1 MSIPIG
7 MVDLFTRYHSR
18 VRVFMKQSNIR
29 FDVTIPEDTIFG
41 PEKDRYCRKMFE
53 TALLRGADINPYHM
67 WKKVTHHSVICKYCR
82 LPGDSEVIQHD
93 CGWWEDVRA
102 IHGRICFC
110 FCHDALGYA
119 LTDGDHF
126 VICKWRMMEIMLDD
140 YCTDG
145 RAILQDANELRIDY
159 IHGVP
164 PKYIKYVA
172 SRNGREVFSDDDTGP
187 LHPSQVLS
195 IQAFQKFRR
204 HYNIYMER
212 LRVYRITALGQFVT
226 MQSKRYFQRCSKALW
241 LLREDTEVA
250 MIRTLKKEGVRDI
263 ARLPEHVQVETKTR
277 RTQD

>member
-1 MSIPIG
+1 MSIPIS
-7 MVDLFTRYHSR
+7 MVELFTRYQDR
-18 VRVFMKQSNIR
+18 VRVYMKQSNIR

-41 PEKDRYCRKMFE
+41 PEKDLYCKNMFE
-53 TALLRGADINPYHM
+53 RALLRGEDINPYHM
-67 WKKVTHHSVICKYCR
+67 WKKVSPNCVTCKYCR
-82 LPGDSEVIQHD
+82 LLGNNEVKKHE

-140 YCTDG
+140 YCEVG
-145 RAILQDANELRIDY
+145 RAILRDVNAMRIDY

-164 PKYIKYVA
+164 PKYIKYA
-172 SRNGREVFSDDDTGP
+172 ACRNGREMFSDDDTGP
-187 LHPSQVLS
+187 LHPSHVLS

-204 HYNIYMER
+204 QYNIYMER
-212 LRVYRITALGQFVT
+212 LRIYRITALGQFVT

-241 LLREDTEVA
+241 LLRENTEVA
-250 MIRTLKKEGVRDI
+250 MIQTLKKEGVRDI
-263 ARLPEHVQVETKTR
+263 ARLQEHAQVESKTR